1 MFMVLKHAERRRSP
15 GVPGRRQEKA
25 EGQHEANIGGV
36 GGNRAELL
44 KKEKKTPMFKPNLLT
59 K

>member
-1 MFMVLKHAERRRSP
+1 MQKDVGAPEYQEE
-15 GVPGRRQEKA
+15 GRRKQRDSMRRTLE
-25 EGQHEANIGGV
+25 ES
-36 GGNRAELL
+36 AELL